1 MLKKIIFYT
10 WLSLFIFSVIATAQS
25 KKAEKEEKIKK
36 RDFAALV
43 NPFIGTVNNGHTFP
57 GATLPF
63 GMVQLSPD
71 TRLDG
76 PSGYNYSDSVVYG
89 FSHTHLNGTGVADYG
104 DILFMPTTG
113 KPQLKNTQYLSKF
126 TKKNE
131 SATAGY
137 YETKLDKYNINVEV
151 TATKRAGFHHY
162 SYPKTDEANIIIDLQ
177 HRDEVLDAYI
187 EVVNDSEIKGF
198 RRSKSWAQ
206 NQQVFFHAKF
216 NKPFKTFQIAKDD
229 NLITDIKSAQGKNI
243 KMYVQFD
250 NPGDVLVKVGI
261 SGVDGEGALKNLD
274 AEIKGF
280 DFKETRKA
288 AKEEWNKELEKI
300 NVNGGITA
308 QQVVFYTALYHTMI
322 SPNIFNDVDGRYL
335 GMDKKIHTAKGYNHY
350 TVFSLWD
357 TYRTLHP
364 LFNIIDRKRTLDFI
378 KTFLAQYQQSGLLPI
393 WELAANETFTMI
405 GNHAIPVIVDAY
417 AKGIKDFDTEL
428 AFKAMKEASD
438 KNKSY
443 LKNGLV
449 LADDEKESVSK
460 TLEYAYNDWCVAQM
474 AKMLNK
480 TDDYKTYIIR
490 SQNWKNVFDKSSGF
504 MRAVNNGSFAKPF
517 DPTEINQNYTEANAW
532 QYSFYLPQDI
542 DTYADYLGGKDSL
555 EAKLDEMF
563 TSTAPMT
570 GKDLMGISGMIGQY
584 AHGNE
589 PSHHIAYLYNFT
601 NNPSKSAYYLQRI
614 LNELYRMQPAGL
626 AGNDDCGQMSA
637 WYVMSALGFYP
648 VTPGQNNYILGTTIF
663 TKSYIFLENGKR
675 IDISNPTIPD
685 FSNLPNQSQGAPGAN
700 SVPRPQNVNIPR
712 TGPQAEAQRMPIN
725 TYLQSITLNGDT
737 YSNLFIDY
745 EQLKNGAKLEMI
757 TGKIPNRLFMETL
770 KSPVSKITETLIVAN
785 PYFEVADSIFKEKLL
800 VTIKNTDPEV
810 KIYYTTDGTEPS
822 GQSKSYTNPFEIT
835 SSGTIKAIAVKNDK
849 KSFVTSATYKKLSVK
864 MNTR

>member
-1 MLKKIIFYT
+1 MVMF
-10 WLSLFIFSVIATAQS
+10 SLHLAAQS

-36 RDFAALV
+36 KDFAALV
-43 NPFIGTVNNGHTFP
+43 NPFIGTAGNGHTFP

-76 PSGYNYSDSVVYG
+76 PSGYNYADSVVYG
-89 FSHTHLNGTGVADYG
+89 FSHTHLSGTGLPDYC

-113 KPQLKNTQYLSKF
+113 NPQLKNNQSKF
-126 TKKNE
+126 TKKYE
-131 SATAGY
+131 SASAGY
-137 YETKLDKYNINVEV
+137 YKTKLDKYDINVEL
-151 TATKRAGFHHY
+151 TATKRAGLHHY
-162 SYPKTDEANIIIDLQ
+162 SYPKTDQANLIIDLH
-177 HRDEVLDAYI
+177 HRDEVLDSWI
-187 EVVNDSEIKGF
+187 EVINDREIRGF
-198 RRSKSWAQ
+198 RRSKSWAKD
-206 NQQVFFHAKF
+206 QQIYFHAKF
-216 NKPFKTFQIAKDD
+216 SKPFKRFQLAEDDNFLKDD
-229 NLITDIKSAQGKNI
+229 KRAQGKNI

-250 NPGDVLVKVGI
+250 NPGDILVKVGI
-261 SGVDGEGALKNLD
+261 SAVDEAGALKNLD
-274 AEIKGF
+274 TEIKEF
-280 DFKETRKA
+280 DFKETKKL
-288 AKEEWNKELEKI
+288 AKDEWNKELGKI

-308 QQVVFYTALYHTMI
+308 QQIVFYTALYHTMI
-322 SPNIFNDVDGRYL
+322 SPNIFSDVDGRYL
-335 GMDKKIHTAKGYNHY
+335 GMDKKIHTATGYDHY

-364 LFNIIDRKRTLDFI
+364 LFNLIDRKRTLDFI
-378 KTFLAQYQQSGLLPI
+378 KTFLAQYEQGGLLPI

-417 AKGIKDFDTEL
+417 AKGIKEFDTEL
-428 AFKAMKEASD
+428 AFKAMKESSD
-438 KNKSY
+438 RNKNY

-449 LADDEKESVSK
+449 LIDERESVSK
-460 TLEYAYNDWCVAQM
+460 TLEFAYNDWCVAQM

-480 TDDYKTYIIR
+480 TADYDMYIAR

-504 MRAVNNGSFAKPF
+504 MRAIGNGSFTKPF
-517 DPTEINQNYTEANAW
+517 DPTEINKNYTEANAW
-532 QYSFYLPQDI
+532 QYSFYVPQDI

-555 EAKLDEMF
+555 EFKLDEFF
-563 TSTAPMT
+563 TSTQPMT

-601 NNPSKSAYYLQRI
+601 NNPSKTAYYLQRI

-626 AGNDDCGQMSA
+626 TGNDDCGQMSA

-685 FSNLPNQSQGAPGAN
+685 FSNLPNQSQSAPGAN
-700 SVPRPQNVNIPR
+700 AVPRPQNIDMPQAS
-712 TGPQAEAQRMPIN
+712 PQAEALRMPIN
-725 TYLQSITLNGDT
+725 TYLQSISLNGEP
-737 YSNLFIDY
+737 YSNLFINYD
-745 EQLKNGAKLEMI
+745 QLKNGGKLEMI

-770 KSPVSKITETLIVAN
+770 KSPTSRITENLIVAN
-785 PYFEVADSIFKEKLL
+785 PYFDLQDSVFTDKI
-800 VTIKNTDPEV
+800 TINIKNTDTEA
-810 KIYYTTDGTEPS
+810 KIYYTTDGSEPGS
-822 GQSKSYTNPFEIT
+822 QSQLFTKPFEINT
-835 SSGTIKAIAVKNDK
+835 ESIIKAIAIKNDK
-849 KSFVTSATYKKLSVK
+849 KSFVTIGTFKKTTVSK
-864 MNTR
+864 